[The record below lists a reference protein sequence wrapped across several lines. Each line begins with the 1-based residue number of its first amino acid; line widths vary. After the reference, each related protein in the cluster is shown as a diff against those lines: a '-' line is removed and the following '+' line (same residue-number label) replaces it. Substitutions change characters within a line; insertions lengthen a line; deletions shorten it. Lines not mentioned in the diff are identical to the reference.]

1 MDAIYIYIT
10 HIIFIN
16 SWCNSDT
23 VQICVYIVYIDATY
37 PISLRIIKTWAVTL
51 VLATQLV
58 TNHPK
63 VTKVDRTYMKTLNDM
78 DICSG

>member
-1 MDAIYIYIT
+1 MDAIHIYIYIT

-23 VQICVYIVYIDATY
+23 VQICVYIDATY
-37 PISLRIIKTWAVTL
+37 PISLRIINTWAVTL

-63 VTKVDRTYMKTLNDM
+63 VTEVHRTYMKTLNYM
-78 DICSG
+78 DISG